1 MRKHNDLKKLG
12 KPIIEKKINLAT
24 PIYLY
29 RKINI
34 NNITQERKTPKY
46 ANYPNIENKLNF
58 TLKNKNSNQSIKSA
72 IMNSL
77 DITKNKDMKIGN
89 NHQKNNNS
97 NIGLISQTISHIFNY
112 KKENKENGFIGN
124 KKLGK
129 KIKINLNENKEN
141 IRTNYNDSTN
151 ICINLNNYNNIN
163 KLEKNLNI
171 NNLMFQ
177 TNNLYSTTQ
186 RNNYIKK
193 KIINIGQRKNENNKS
208 MNISDLYRIRNTKET
223 ETNKNRTQNF
233 SKNIYNIINNDKN
246 CLSNR
251 IIHEYT
257 SSNGTNLSNNIKNYF
272 YDNSFVGNASS
283 LQKRKISFY
292 DYSNTPDSNKKLI
305 NYRIND
311 NSGNRVANSCYLDN
325 ILSFRKVKPSIFY
338 RSPLNK
344 CAKKNFQIG
353 KTIKD
358 FSETKKDYNW
368 RKKSFLLKANLIK
381 YPSSRGTT
389 FKKLNIKNN
398 LNANN
403 QNSFFSLN
411 YTYTDSNDN
420 TSMDSCNKKVI
431 EKIKKSSINKQK
443 NNYLKIKKEHFSK
456 TIKEYSR
463 KDNKNPKVERKSN
476 KILSGIIQY
485 NSSNND
491 KFKKISQRTMSN
503 FNTRRKKNSN
513 LLDINDILVKV
524 IKDKELSE
532 LRKGKK
538 ISKSS
543 SSLHHKKLFNDKII
557 LSKKN
562 KFKIITPK
570 KLEIKNKISYN
581 STKIISQ
588 ENQCQKEFDENL
600 YKLEKLSESSKTNQN
615 SSNMM
620 SNATTFYKNNSGNAT
635 KAQSDSSFVIN
646 EEAKKSNNNIK
657 SDIVNNNMNIK
668 IYEEEKIID
677 FDLFYTL
684 ESKLKMLLIKIN
696 NYQICYNE
704 CQDWLSYFFGINFH
718 ENELILF
725 NCEIS
730 KKKMMYFI
738 KFELLCFLMCYD
750 ITFNKNYSQTSILL
764 KTIFNLLHKNFLI
777 LISFAINSID
787 GNKEKKENKDINCNN
802 NNYIEQMIII
812 KKLQEVINNEL
823 KMNLDIQDVNE
834 SVIIQILSYNF
845 NQINNYYEMIVD
857 NIYSNNQSIS
867 NKISLDIKN
876 NKINCYKFPDCL
888 KINISK
894 LNDKKKSYIISEFFK
909 NTLKSIDLYSI
920 KEFKIFF
927 NLYLNKS
934 TDNLFIQQYF
944 NNKKILSLIPC
955 PPSSSPLNPD
965 KILLPPINKE
975 KYNYTIIFDLD
986 ETLIYLEKE
995 YYTFNNI
1002 HNIKNKK
1009 LTLRPGLFYFLDRM
1023 KKIYEL
1029 ILFTFSSPEYA
1040 NPIIKLIEKDEKYFE
1055 HILYIQQA
1063 SFINGNYVK
1072 NIKYLGR
1079 DINNTII
1086 IEDNIN
1092 NIYKFNRDNTICI
1105 KPFYGDIVNEKNTL
1119 QLLGNIL
1126 NKVRYDAEITGDITK
1141 SLNKE
1146 KYNIITEIS
1155 SNLEE

>member
-1 MRKHNDLKKLG
+1 MRKYNDLKKPL

-34 NNITQERKTPKY
+34 NNITQERKTPKNV
-46 ANYPNIENKLNF
+46 NYSIRENKLNF
-58 TLKNKNSNQSIKSA
+58 ALKNKNSNQSIKSA
-72 IMNSL
+72 IMNSF
-77 DITKNKDMKIGN
+77 DITKNKDMKTGN

-97 NIGLISQTISHIFNY
+97 NIGLISQTISHILNY
-112 KKENKENGFIGN
+112 KKENNENGFLVN

-129 KIKINLNENKEN
+129 KIKKSLNENKEN

-151 ICINLNNYNNIN
+151 ISINLNNYNNIN
-163 KLEKNLNI
+163 KLENNLNI

-193 KIINIGQRKNENNKS
+193 KIINFGQRKNENNNG
-208 MNISDLYRIRNTKET
+208 MNIRDLYSIRNTKET

-233 SKNIYNIINNDKN
+233 SKNAYNIINNDNN

-257 SSNGTNLSNNIKNYF
+257 SSNGTNLTNNIKNYF
-272 YDNSFVGNASS
+272 YDNNFVGNSS
-283 LQKRKISFY
+283 SFQKRKISFH
-292 DYSNTPDSNKKLI
+292 DYSNTPDSDKKLI
-305 NYRIND
+305 NYRIKD
-311 NSGNRVANSCYLDN
+311 NSGNRVVNSCYFDN
-325 ILSFRKVKPSIFY
+325 ILSFRKVKPNILY

-344 CAKKNFQIG
+344 CAKVNFQIG
-353 KTIKD
+353 KTIRD
-358 FSETKKDYNW
+358 FTEAKNDFNW

-381 YPSSRGTT
+381 HPSSRVTT

-420 TSMDSCNKKVI
+420 TSMDSCNKKII
-431 EKIKKSSINKQK
+431 EKIKKSSIYKQK
-443 NNYLKIKKEHFSK
+443 NNAKIKKENFSK

-463 KDNKNPKVERKSN
+463 KDNKKPKIERKNN
-476 KILSGIIQY
+476 KLFPGIIQY
-485 NSSNND
+485 YSSNKD
-491 KFKKISQRTMSN
+491 KFKKISHRTMSN

-513 LLDINDILVKV
+513 LLDINEILAKV
-524 IKDKELSE
+524 IKDKEISE
-532 LRKGKK
+532 ERKEKK
-538 ISKSS
+538 FSKSS
-543 SSLHHKKLFNDKII
+543 SSLHHKKLCNDKISV
-557 LSKKN
+557 SKKN

-570 KLEIKNKISYN
+570 KLEKKNKISYN

-588 ENQCQKEFDENL
+588 ENLYQKELDKNI
-600 YKLEKLSESSKTNQN
+600 YKLERLSESNKTIQN

-620 SNATTFYKNNSGNAT
+620 SKIVLNYQNNSDNAA
-635 KAQSDSSFVIN
+635 KNPSGSSFVSN
-646 EEAKKSNNNIK
+646 EEAKKSNNNTK
-657 SDIVNNNMNIK
+657 LNTVNNNINIK

-696 NYQICYNE
+696 KYQVCYNE

-725 NCEIS
+725 NSEQN
-730 KKKMMYFI
+730 KKKMIYFI

-750 ITFNKNYSQTSILL
+750 ISFNKNYNQTSILL
-764 KTIFNLLHKNFLI
+764 KTIFNLLHKNFLT
-777 LISFAINSID
+777 LISFAINSIY
-787 GNKEKKENKDINCNN
+787 GNKEKNEYKDINCNN
-802 NNYIEQMIII
+802 SNYIEQMIII

-823 KMNLDIQDVNE
+823 KMNLEIQDVNE
-834 SVIIQILSYNF
+834 SVIIQILSYDF
-845 NQINNYYEMIVD
+845 NQINNYYEMIID
-857 NIYSNNQSIS
+857 NIYSNHQTIT
-867 NKISLDIKN
+867 NKISLDN
-876 NKINCYKFPDCL
+876 NKINCYKFPECL
-888 KINISK
+888 KINILK
-894 LNDKKKSYIISEFFK
+894 LNDKKKAYIISEFFK
-909 NTLKSIDLYSI
+909 NAMKSIDLYSI

-934 TDNLFIQQYF
+934 TDNLFIQQFF
-944 NNKKILSLIPC
+944 NNKRMLSLIPC

-965 KILLPPINKE
+965 KILLPQINKE

-1009 LTLRPGLFYFLDRM
+1009 LTLRPGLFHFLDKM

-1079 DINNTII
+1079 DINKTII

-1105 KPFYGDIVNEKNTL
+1105 KPFYGDIANEKNTL
-1119 QLLGNIL
+1119 QFLGKIL